1 MNRPD
6 AVAFDV
12 VETLFSLETL
22 RPRFTAVGLPA
33 YRLETWFASFLRDAF
48 ALEIA
53 GVYKPFREIA
63 SATLGALLAQES
75 GGAEPEKIEH
85 VLGGFAELE
94 AHDDVA
100 PAMSALRD
108 AGIEVATLTNGSAKV
123 TSALLER
130 AGLRHL
136 VQQVISIDD
145 IGHWKPHR
153 EVYLHCAKR
162 LSLEPHQLALVA
174 AHPWDAQGARRS
186 GLIAGYVARDGATF
200 PAAMEAPDLRG
211 TTLVE
216 VFSGLIDPA

>member
-12 VETLFSLETL
+12 VETLFSLEAL
-22 RPRFTAVGLPA
+22 RPRLTAVGLVGQQ
-33 YRLETWFASFLRDAF
+33 LETWFASFLRDAF
-48 ALEIA
+48 AMEIA
-53 GVYKPFREIA
+53 GVYKPFRDVA
-63 SATLGALLAQES
+63 SATLSVMLEQVTGNAD
-75 GGAEPEKIEH
+75 PEKIEH

-100 PAMSALRD
+100 PAMSALQE
-108 AGIEVATLTNGSAKV
+108 AGIGIATLTNGSAKV

-153 EVYLHCAKR
+153 EVYLHCAKK
-162 LSLEPHQLALVA
+162 LGLAPHQLALVA
-174 AHPWDAQGARRS
+174 AHPWDVQGARRS
-186 GLIAGYVARDGATF
+186 GLIAGYVARDGAAF

-211 TTLVE
+211 TTLAE
-216 VFSGLIDPA
+216 VVAGLIDPR